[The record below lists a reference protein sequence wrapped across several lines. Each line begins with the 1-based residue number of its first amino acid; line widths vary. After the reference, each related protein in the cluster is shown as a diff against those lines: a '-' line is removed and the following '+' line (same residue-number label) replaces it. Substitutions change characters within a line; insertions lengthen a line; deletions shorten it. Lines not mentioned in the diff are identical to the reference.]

1 MGCVS
6 STPIPDTEAYRQ
18 FMEKYG
24 VNDALNKAVKDAIE
38 AKGENPLVDLMKSL
52 QGTFDAKRFGAGTDL
67 KGTFVVIGCS
77 KGVGL
82 ELVKLAKAAGLEV
95 YGTCRK
101 ASDALNA
108 VGIKKVI
115 EGIELT
121 DEGCGEKVKAALGGI
136 SVDTLVFN
144 AAVGDADAGKENSM
158 IGKGMSTQSLDA
170 VSMENMRKMM
180 EVNAFGLVKIAKAL
194 VPLITKNGG
203 RLCTVGTVA
212 ASFVW
217 TLDSPFSSG
226 GFAQFFAYRA
236 SKVAGMMITQTL
248 AGPLKKDGIA
258 VSVIHPGVG
267 ATDLTTAGLT
277 PDGKPI
283 IPDGMEGMMKW
294 PDELAKGVMLA
305 IKNTTLK
312 TTGSFLDGQ
321 YGAACVTQPW

>member
-1 MGCVS
+1 MS
-6 STPIPDTEAYRQ
+6 DHRE
-18 FMEKYG
+18 FLKKHG
-24 VNDALNKAVKDAIE
+24 VNEALTTAVKYAIE
-38 AKGENPLVDLMKSL
+38 TKGDNPLGDLMKSL
-52 QGTFDAKRFGAGTDL
+52 QSSFDARRFGLGDDL

-77 KGVGL
+77 KGIGL

-95 YGTCRK
+95 YGTCRR
-101 ASDALNA
+101 SSEALSA
-108 VGIKKVI
+108 VGIKKII

-121 DEGCGEKVKAALGGI
+121 EEDCGDKVKAALSGI
-136 SVDTLVFN
+136 TIDTLVVN
-144 AAVGDADAGKENSM
+144 AAIGDADAGKEGSM
-158 IGKGMSTQSLDA
+158 IGKGMASQTLDA
-170 VSMENMRKMM
+170 MSMANLRKMM
-180 EVNAFGLVKIAKAL
+180 EVNAYGLVKICKAL
-194 VPLITKNGG
+194 VPLLKKNGG
-203 RLCTVGTVA
+203 RLCTIGTIA
-212 ASFVW
+212 ASFAW

-226 GFAQFFAYRA
+226 DFAPFISYRA
-236 SKVAGMMITQTL
+236 SKVAAMMITQSL

-283 IPDGMEGMMKW
+283 IPDGMEGIFKW

-321 YGAACVTQPW
+321 YGSACVTQPW